1 MLSGAIVR
9 GFTLF
14 LLIGLPLMAARNA
27 RLEEHIEVIDRARPA
42 LYLSAALTLLIV
54 AGLTAIVA
62 TWQEIPPLQLG
73 WTAGQPVLALSW
85 GLAATGVG
93 LGVAWLSGLMGRL
106 AGLRESP
113 LLRVLLPVTGA
124 ERRSFLVLAGIGAV
138 CEEYVYRGFMMHVLI
153 DWTGQA
159 WSAAALTAVS
169 FGLAHGYQRVN
180 GIVRSS
186 ALGLV
191 LAGPVVWT
199 GSLFPSILAHFWI
212 NAAMASGAARWFLA
226 DTKGEEEEG
235 ESSDRPGSGGAE

>member
-73 WTAGQPVLALSW
+73 WTAGQPVLALGW

-93 LGVAWLSGLMGRL
+93 IRQYQ
-106 AGLRESP
+106 
-113 LLRVLLPVTGA
+113 
-124 ERRSFLVLAGIGAV
+124 RRGAV
-138 CEEYVYRGFMMHVLI
+138 RMGGGELQSHLSTVTMPDYGRPFRTHGIEDRRHIVHPFLEG
-153 DWTGQA
+153 GN
-159 WSAAALTAVS
+159 
-169 FGLAHGYQRVN
+169 LA
-180 GIVRSS
+180 
-186 ALGLV
+186 
-191 LAGPVVWT
+191 
-199 GSLFPSILAHFWI
+199 
-212 NAAMASGAARWFLA
+212 
-226 DTKGEEEEG
+226 
-235 ESSDRPGSGGAE
+235 